1 MHFAALGVDA
11 LVFEI
16 VIDLIAKI
24 GELTAK
30 DRREDCIPWHKFFD
44 FDYVYDKKI
53 ASRTIILI
61 SGTRQILLPGLL

>member
-44 FDYVYDKKI
+44 FDFAPAEMVPKGLIHVYDKKI
-53 ASRTIILI
+53 AS
-61 SGTRQILLPGLL
+61 